1 MSTMKDIGRAAASLL
16 LSACLSA
23 FACAVSPS
31 QAEPWPQRPV
41 KFILPL
47 GPGAGVDVTARLVAD
62 RLAKRWDQPVVVENR
77 PGGDG
82 MVAITAFIGARDNHT
97 LLFSPAGSFTAHP
110 YLHEKLPYDPR
121 ELGPIARVTNTLV
134 AFGVPESLKVATLA
148 DLIAMVRAQPGRLNW
163 ASATGT
169 NEFLFAGFLKTAGL
183 SMQRVPYRD
192 TVQAIND
199 LAEGRIDMYVAA
211 LAIMLPQVRAGKV
224 KILAMTNRMRAA
236 TMPDVPT
243 AREAGYP
250 ELAFE
255 GLVGLFGP
263 RDMADDVRERIA
275 ADVRVVVAD
284 PDIVARLTAASQA
297 VNPGSSAEFEAE
309 MKEQH
314 AQIAAVGQAL
324 GIKPAAQ

>member
-1 MSTMKDIGRAAASLL
+1 MRALKKARRMAVAILWL
-16 LSACLSA
+16 AGLSYLALVVA
-23 FACAVSPS
+23 PA

-47 GPGAGVDVTARLVAD
+47 GPGAGVDVTARLIAD
-62 RLAKRWDQPVVVENR
+62 RLTKRWDQPVVVENR

-82 MVAITAFIGARDNHT
+82 VVAITAFISAQDDHT

-110 YLHEKLPYDPR
+110 YLHEKMSYDPR
-121 ELGPIARVTNTLV
+121 ELAPIARVTNTLV
-134 AFGVPESLKVATLA
+134 AFGVPEARKLGTLA
-148 DLIAMVRAQPGRLNW
+148 DLIALVRAKPGELNW

-183 SMQRVPYRD
+183 SMQKVPYRD
-192 TVQAIND
+192 TVQALND

-224 KILAMTNRMRAA
+224 KILAMTNRVRAA
-236 TMPDVPT
+236 TMADVPT

-250 ELAFE
+250 ELSFD

-263 RDMADDVRERIA
+263 RDMPKALRERIA
-275 ADVRVVVAD
+275 ADVRAVAAD
-284 PDIVARLTAASQA
+284 PEIVARLTAAGQ
-297 VNPGSSAEFEAE
+297 VLNPGSAAEFEAE
-309 MKEQH
+309 MKEQY
-314 AQIAAVGQAL
+314 AQIAAVGRAL
-324 GIKPAAQ
+324 GLKPAQ

>member
-1 MSTMKDIGRAAASLL
+1 VWV
-16 LSACLSA
+16 
-23 FACAVSPS
+23 FAGAVSPS

-82 MVAITAFIGARDNHT
+82 MVAITAFIGAHDNHT

-121 ELGPIARVTNTLV
+121 ELAPIARVTNTLV
-134 AFGVPESLKVATLA
+134 AFGVPESLKVATLT
-148 DLIAMVRAQPGRLNW
+148 DLIAMARAQPGKLNW

-192 TVQAIND
+192 TVQALND

-224 KILAMTNRMRAA
+224 KILAITNRMRAA

-263 RDMADDVRERIA
+263 RDVANDVRERIA

-284 PDIVARLTAASQA
+284 PDIVARLTAAGQA

-314 AQIAAVGQAL
+314 AQVAAVGQAL

>member
-23 FACAVSPS
+23 FACAASPS

-82 MVAITAFIGARDNHT
+82 MVAITAFIGAHDNHT

-121 ELGPIARVTNTLV
+121 ELAPIARVTNTLV
-134 AFGVPESLKVATLA
+134 AFGVPESLKVATLT
-148 DLIAMVRAQPGRLNW
+148 DLIAMARAQPGKLNW

-192 TVQAIND
+192 TVQALND

-224 KILAMTNRMRAA
+224 KILAITNRMRAA

-263 RDMADDVRERIA
+263 RDVPNDVRERIA

-284 PDIVARLTAASQA
+284 PDIVARLTAAGQA

-314 AQIAAVGQAL
+314 AQVAAVGQAL

>member
-1 MSTMKDIGRAAASLL
+1 MRTAKDIGRAAASLL
-16 LSACLSA
+16 L
-23 FACAVSPS
+23 FACVWVFAGAVSPS

-82 MVAITAFIGARDNHT
+82 MVAITAFIGAHDNHT

-121 ELGPIARVTNTLV
+121 ELAPIARVTNTLV
-134 AFGVPESLKVATLA
+134 AFGVPESLKVATLT
-148 DLIAMVRAQPGRLNW
+148 DLIAMARAQPGKLNW

-192 TVQAIND
+192 TVQALND

-224 KILAMTNRMRAA
+224 KILAITNRMRAA

-263 RDMADDVRERIA
+263 RDVANDVRERIA

-284 PDIVARLTAASQA
+284 PDIVARLTAAGQA

-314 AQIAAVGQAL
+314 AQVAAVGQAL

>member
-16 LSACLSA
+16 LSACVWV
-23 FACAVSPS
+23 FAGAVSPS

-82 MVAITAFIGARDNHT
+82 MVAITAFIGAHDNHT

-121 ELGPIARVTNTLV
+121 ELAPIARVTNTLV
-134 AFGVPESLKVATLA
+134 AFGVPESLKVATLT
-148 DLIAMVRAQPGRLNW
+148 DLIAMARAQPGKLNW

-192 TVQAIND
+192 TVQALND

-224 KILAMTNRMRAA
+224 SLAITNRTRAA

-263 RDMADDVRERIA
+263 RDVANDVRERIA
-275 ADVRVVVAD
+275 VDVRVVVAD
-284 PDIVARLTAASQA
+284 PDIVARLTAAGQA

-314 AQIAAVGQAL
+314 AQVAAVGQAL

>member
-1 MSTMKDIGRAAASLL
+1 VSV
-16 LSACLSA
+16 
-23 FACAVSPS
+23 FAGAVSPS

-82 MVAITAFIGARDNHT
+82 MVAITAFIGAHDNHT

-121 ELGPIARVTNTLV
+121 ELAPIARVTNTLV
-134 AFGVPESLKVATLA
+134 AFGVPESLNVATLA
-148 DLIAMVRAQPGRLNW
+148 DLIAMARAQPGKLNW
-163 ASATGT
+163 TSATGT

-192 TVQAIND
+192 TVQALND

-263 RDMADDVRERIA
+263 RDIADDLRERIA

-284 PDIVARLTAASQA
+284 PEIVARLTAAGQA

-324 GIKPAAQ
+324 GIRPAAQ

>member
-1 MSTMKDIGRAAASLL
+1 MRTAKDIGRAAASLL
-16 LSACLSA
+16 L
-23 FACAVSPS
+23 FACVWVFAGAVSPS

-82 MVAITAFIGARDNHT
+82 MVAITAFIGAHDNHT

-121 ELGPIARVTNTLV
+121 ELAPIARVTNTLV
-134 AFGVPESLKVATLA
+134 AFGVPESLNVATLA
-148 DLIAMVRAQPGRLNW
+148 DLIAMARAQPGKLNW

-192 TVQAIND
+192 TVQALND

-263 RDMADDVRERIA
+263 RDIADDLRERIA

-284 PDIVARLTAASQA
+284 PDILARLSAAGQA

-324 GIKPAAQ
+324 GIRPAAQ

>member
-1 MSTMKDIGRAAASLL
+1 MRTAKDIGRAAASLL
-16 LSACLSA
+16 LVACVWV
-23 FACAVSPS
+23 FAGAVSPS

-82 MVAITAFIGARDNHT
+82 MVAITAFIGAHDNHT

-121 ELGPIARVTNTLV
+121 ELAPIARVTNTLV
-134 AFGVPESLKVATLA
+134 AFGVPESLNVATLA
-148 DLIAMVRAQPGRLNW
+148 DLIAMARAQPGKLNW

-192 TVQAIND
+192 TVQALND

-263 RDMADDVRERIA
+263 RDIADDLRERIA

-284 PDIVARLTAASQA
+284 PDILARLSAAGQA

-324 GIKPAAQ
+324 GIRPAAQ